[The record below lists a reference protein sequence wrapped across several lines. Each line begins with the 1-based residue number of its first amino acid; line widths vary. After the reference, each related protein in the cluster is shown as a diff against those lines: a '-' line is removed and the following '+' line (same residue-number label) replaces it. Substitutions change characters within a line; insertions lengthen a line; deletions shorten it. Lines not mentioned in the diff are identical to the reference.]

1 MAPPRPVPDR
11 RARLRTALAATAA
24 AGAALLL
31 ASTFMTVIAITVD
44 GSSRVAS
51 ADTHLSGW
59 DRHGPALPLLA
70 LAALG
75 LALGAARG
83 ARACMAALAACGVAA
98 LAIVLVGDLP
108 DINETGLIGQVYADA
123 EAGPRFGWYA
133 ETAGGVLL
141 ALAGVVLA
149 TAGLRHLGGAEL
161 SVLLAPAALVLA
173 ATRRLVPSFRA
184 TSAGFES

>member
-11 RARLRTALAATAA
+11 RARLRTALAGTAA
-24 AGAALLL
+24 TGAALLL

-141 ALAGVVLA
+141 ALAGVVL
-149 TAGLRHLGGAEL
+149 
-161 SVLLAPAALVLA
+161 LLLPPASEPPAAPAGRA
-173 ATRRLVPSFRA
+173 ARAAADREQARRRRLERRA
-184 TSAGFES
+184 AAEKG

>member
-1 MAPPRPVPDR
+1 MASPRPVPDR
-11 RARLRTALAATAA
+11 RARLRATLAAAAA

-31 ASTFMTVIAITVD
+31 ASTFMTVIGITVD
-44 GSSRVAS
+44 GSSRLPS

-59 DRHGPALPLLA
+59 DRHGPALVVLA

-108 DINETGLIGQVYADA
+108 DIDETGFIGQIYADA
-123 EAGPRFGWYA
+123 EAGPSFGWYA
-133 ETAGGVLL
+133 ETAGAVLL
-141 ALAGVVLA
+141 LLAGVVL
-149 TAGLRHLGGAEL
+149 
-161 SVLLAPAALVLA
+161 LLLTPAPERPAAPVDRA
-173 ATRRLVPSFRA
+173 ARAAADREQARRRRLKRRA
-184 TSAGFES
+184 AAEKG